1 MHPLHRKISDFYREA
16 ILSGKFGKAQRLPSE
31 AQLVKQFS
39 TSRPT
44 VARAMRDL
52 QAEGLIERR
61 AGSGSYVRSES
72 APLRSKQL
80 GLLVPGLGTTEI
92 FGVICGE
99 IASLAR
105 AHGYTVIWGGS
116 SHPHGDG
123 DLSRDLAE
131 DLCEQFIQRQVEGV
145 VFASFELSADNETV
159 NERIATRLRDA
170 GIQVVLL
177 DRDLRAFPSRSD
189 FDLVGVDNLAGGYLL
204 AEHLVRLGCRRIA
217 FVARPHSASSVDIR
231 IAGVREALLRHK
243 IELRPDWVSWGD
255 PADLK
260 FVRKL
265 TAGGLFD
272 AFICA
277 NDHTAA
283 VLMRTLEQ
291 LKLGVPGQ
299 VRVAGFDDTRF
310 SRLLVV
316 PLTTIHQP
324 CREIGAMAF
333 HTLMQRIAQPEWPP
347 RAVLLNPTSGGKGK
361 LRDLPGKQERF
372 RSCERIVSHNN
383 WPNPTHTMTTAAQE
397 KKILTTTHICT
408 NFT

>member
-1 MHPLHRKISDFYREA
+1 MPEQPIHRKISDFYREA

-31 AQLVKQFS
+31 AQLVEQFG

-61 AGSGSYVRSES
+61 AGSGSYVRSMAA
-72 APLRSKQL
+72 APASKQL

-99 IASLAR
+99 IASLSR

-123 DLSRDLAE
+123 DLTRDHAE
-131 DLCEQFIQRQVEGV
+131 ELCEQFIQRQVEGV
-145 VFASFELSADNETV
+145 VFAPFELSADNERV

-189 FDLVGVDNLAGGYLL
+189 FDLVGVDNLAGGYRL
-204 AEHLVRLGCRRIA
+204 AEHLVMLGCRRIA

-243 IELRPDWVSWGD
+243 IELRPDWVAWGD

-265 TAGGLFD
+265 TAGRLFD

-291 LKLGVPGQ
+291 LKLSVPGQ
-299 VRVAGFDDTRF
+299 VRVAGFDDVRYST
-310 SRLLVV
+310 LLVV

-324 CREIGAMAF
+324 CREIGVTAF

-347 RAVLLNPTSGGKGK
+347 RAVMLTPHLAVRGSCGAYQANRHTSVRAK
-361 LRDLPGKQERF
+361 
-372 RSCERIVSHNN
+372 
-383 WPNPTHTMTTAAQE
+383 A
-397 KKILTTTHICT
+397 
-408 NFT
+408 

>member
-1 MHPLHRKISDFYREA
+1 MPKCPLHRMISEHFREA
-16 ILSGKFGKAQRLPSE
+16 ILSGKFGKGQRLPSE
-31 AQLVKQFS
+31 AQLVEQFG

-52 QAEGLIERR
+52 QADGLIERR
-61 AGSGSYVRSES
+61 AGSGSYVRSGLV
-72 APLRSKQL
+72 APASKQI

-116 SHPHGDG
+116 SLPHSDS
-123 DLSRDLAE
+123 DLSCDHVE
-131 DLCEQFIQRQVEGV
+131 ELCEQFIQRQVEGV
-145 VFASFELSADNETV
+145 VFAPFELSADNERV

-177 DRDLRAFPSRSD
+177 DRDLRPFPSRSD

-204 AEHLVRLGCRRIA
+204 AEHLVRLGCRRIS

-255 PADLK
+255 PAELK
-260 FVRKL
+260 FVRKM
-265 TAGGLFD
+265 TAGRLFD

-277 NDHTAA
+277 NDYTAA
-283 VLMRTLEQ
+283 VLMRTLEK
-291 LKLGVPGQ
+291 LKLSVPGQ
-299 VRVAGFDDTRF
+299 VRVAGFDDVRF
-310 SRLLVV
+310 ATLLVV

-324 CREIGAMAF
+324 CREIGVTAF

-347 RAVLLNPTSGGKGK
+347 RAALLTPHLAVRGSCGAYQASRNAI
-361 LRDLPGKQERF
+361 
-372 RSCERIVSHNN
+372 RSRERIVSD
-383 WPNPTHTMTTAAQE
+383 MARYGVG
-397 KKILTTTHICT
+397 
-408 NFT
+408 

>member
-1 MHPLHRKISDFYREA
+1 MPKRPLHRVISDHFREA
-16 ILSGKFGKAQRLPSE
+16 ILSGKCGKAQRLPSE
-31 AQLVKQFS
+31 AQLVERFG

-72 APLRSKQL
+72 PAPASKQL
-80 GLLVPGLGTTEI
+80 GLLVPGLDTTEI

-105 AHGYTVIWGGS
+105 AHGYSVIWGGS
-116 SHPHGDG
+116 SHGDG
-123 DLSRDLAE
+123 DLSRDHAE
-131 DLCEQFIQRQVEGV
+131 ELCEQLIQRQVQGV
-145 VFASFELSADNETV
+145 VFAPFELSADNETV

-189 FDLVGVDNLAGGYLL
+189 FDLVGVDNLAGAYLL
-204 AEHLVRLGCRRIA
+204 AEHLVRLGCRRIS

-231 IAGVREALLRHK
+231 IAGVREALLRHQ

-265 TAGGLFD
+265 TAGSIFD

-291 LKLGVPGQ
+291 LQLSVPGQ
-299 VRVAGFDDTRF
+299 VRVAGFDDVRF
-310 SRLLVV
+310 STLFVV

-324 CREIGAMAF
+324 CREIGVTAF

-347 RAVLLNPTSGGKGK
+347 RTVLLTPHLVVRGSCGAYQATRNASVPAKGS
-361 LRDLPGKQERF
+361 F
-372 RSCERIVSHNN
+372 
-383 WPNPTHTMTTAAQE
+383 
-397 KKILTTTHICT
+397 
-408 NFT
+408 

>member
-1 MHPLHRKISDFYREA
+1 MPKHPLHRRISDQIREG

-31 AQLVKQFS
+31 AQLVEEFG

-61 AGSGSYVRSES
+61 AGSGSYVREVTASV
-72 APLRSKQL
+72 PTKQL

-105 AHGYTVIWGGS
+105 VNGYSVIWGGS
-116 SHPHGDG
+116 ALSHS
-123 DLSRDLAE
+123 DLSRDHAE
-131 DLCEQFIQRQVEGV
+131 QLCEQFIQRQVEGV
-145 VFASFELSADNETV
+145 FFAPFELSSDNETV

-170 GIQVVLL
+170 GIHVVLL

-265 TAGGLFD
+265 TAGRLFD

-291 LKLGVPGQ
+291 LKLSVPGQ
-299 VRVAGFDDTRF
+299 VRVAGFDDVRYAT
-310 SRLLVV
+310 LLVV

-324 CREIGAMAF
+324 CREIGVTAF

-347 RAVLLNPTSGGKGK
+347 RAVMLTPHLAVRG
-361 LRDLPGKQERF
+361 
-372 RSCERIVSHNN
+372 SCGAYQANRNASVRVK
-383 WPNPTHTMTTAAQE
+383 A
-397 KKILTTTHICT
+397 
-408 NFT
+408 